1 MPEFPD
7 RHEQIRLTH
16 AEFIREVAQICGN
29 AERRQEFEALLAT
42 ATQSGWGELV
52 GALRR
57 MAAGERGPGLFAGL
71 DEEDQII
78 ADAILRG
85 MQDPTTLP
93 DPKRR
98 QDPTLAAPGLAHM
111 IHAAATGNA
120 QALMLVSNMA
130 EQMSNVGGPMAR
142 LAGIVRPLI
151 NGERDSDRLCRG
163 MDSQGEQ
170 LVLDILAELGKL
182 EGRDE

>member
-1 MPEFPD
+1 MPDFPD

-16 AEFIREVAQICGN
+16 AEFICQVARTCGN
-29 AERRQEFEALLAT
+29 AERRQEFQALLT
-42 ATQSGWGELV
+42 GATQSGWGDLV
-52 GALRR
+52 GALKR

-85 MQDPTTLP
+85 MQDPSTLP
-93 DPKRR
+93 DPNQR

-120 QALMLVSNMA
+120 QALMLVGNMA
-130 EQMSNVGGPMAR
+130 EQMSKVGGPMAR

-151 NGERDSDRLCRG
+151 NGERDPDRLCKG
-163 MDSQGEQ
+163 MDAQGKQ
-170 LVLDILAELGKL
+170 LVLGILTELGKL
-182 EGRDE
+182 ERQ